1 MNTELT
7 DDELAVLRKV
17 LDGQTAL
24 TSKPTQ
30 QTATKVYGENW
41 VVLQNRLLNAI
52 SDLSLNERRL
62 IMFLS
67 PLVRKAVDIEPS
79 QRNFFVSAKDFAK
92 EYNISSKT
100 VYRTL
105 ETITKTLHGKVFY
118 VWLWRGNTKNERGI
132 SWVAECEY
140 LPNQGGIEI
149 ELTSTVVEM
158 LTVFDKANPFT
169 KYERQMITSL
179 GSYGIILFELI
190 ASCMHQ
196 QHKQKSYTI
205 EYLREKFNCVDKY
218 NVISEF
224 KRNVLDTAISD
235 IENNTP
241 YRITYNQV
249 KKGRK
254 VTDIVFS
261 FENTATKATAQQIKR
276 DDTTGDLFSIDGM
289 SDKQIQMFSK
299 KLAELPELGSKYSPV
314 GASVEQFAQIIA
326 DELRN
331 PLLQVKYID
340 YLKKLG
346 FKSK

>member
-1 MNTELT
+1 MTTELT

-67 PLVRKAVDIEPS
+67 PLVRKAVDVEPS
-79 QRNFFVSAKDFAK
+79 QKAFFVSAKDFAK
-92 EYNISSKT
+92 EYNISDKT

-105 ETITKTLHGKVFY
+105 ETISKTLHGKVFY
-118 VWLWRGNTKNERGI
+118 IWLWRGNTKNERGI

-205 EYLREKFNCVDKY
+205 EYLREKFNSVDKY

-224 KRNVLDTAISD
+224 KRNVLDSAIKD
-235 IENNTP
+235 IEKHTP
-241 YRITYNQV
+241 YRITYKQV
-249 KKGRK
+249 KTGRI
-254 VTDIVFS
+254 VSDIVFS
-261 FENTATKATAQQIKR
+261 FENIDERKVITKTTDTAKENTI
-276 DDTTGDLFSIDGM
+276 DLFSGLT
-289 SDKQIQMFSK
+289 DKQLERIARNK
-299 KLAELPELGSKYSPV
+299 
-314 GASVEQFAQIIA
+314 QFIA
-326 DELRN
+326 DYNHLISPQSNANNDMNEWVRVMVARLKTSPNDFNKR
-331 PLLQVKYID
+331 PISE
-340 YLKKLG
+340 YLN
-346 FKSK
+346 

>member
-1 MNTELT
+1 MTTELT

-79 QRNFFVSAKDFAK
+79 QKAFFVSAKDFAK

-118 VWLWRGNTKNERGI
+118 VWLWRGNTKNERGV

-149 ELTSTVVEM
+149 ELTNTVIEM

-169 KYERQMITSL
+169 KYELQMITSL
-179 GSYGIILFELI
+179 GGYGIILFELI

-218 NVISEF
+218 SVISEF
-224 KRNVLDTAISD
+224 KRNVLDPAIKA

-254 VTDIVFS
+254 VTDIMFS
-261 FENTATKATAQQIKR
+261 FENTASKATAHQNER
-276 DDTTGDLFSIDGM
+276 DGTTIDFLTDNLT
-289 SDKQIQMFSK
+289 DKQLERIARNKQFIVDYNHMI
-299 KLAELPELGSKYSPV
+299 SPQSNANNDMNEWV
-314 GASVEQFAQIIA
+314 RVMVARLKTSPNDFNKRPISE
-326 DELRN
+326 
-331 PLLQVKYID
+331 
-340 YLKKLG
+340 YLN
-346 FKSK
+346 